1 MMADPLREGAGEPG
15 HAVTMWGTHT
25 PWQGWCLSLRLLLRS
40 DLDQRFQAGPAGTRL
55 DATMVHV
62 WPGWPLSL
70 APASRASLGQCLDTS
85 GPRCVEMLEAVWMV
99 GPVLGAA
106 GLGALVPPAGT
117 MSQEWSSGSP
127 WSSLP
132 EASASRPL

>member
-1 MMADPLREGAGEPG
+1 MTADPRREGAGEPG
-15 HAVTMWGTHT
+15 HAVTTCGTHT
-25 PWQGWCLSLRLLLRS
+25 PWWQGCCLSLHLRLCS

-55 DATMVHV
+55 DATMV

-70 APASRASLGQCLDTS
+70 APASGASLGQCLDAS
-85 GPRCVEMLEAVWMV
+85 GPQCGKMLEAVWTV

-106 GLGALVPPAGT
+106 GLGALVLPAGT